1 MSKSRKGGQGLTD
14 LLTIAGLLSLSE
26 LTKGKKRVAKK
37 KTGKKKAAKKT
48 ISRKKPARKVVKKK
62 KSVSRKKPARKTVN
76 RKKPVKK
83 TVSRR
88 KPAKK
93 VVKRKKPVKKT
104 VSRRK
109 PAKKVVKRKKP
120 VKKVVR
126 RKKGGMMGTLAPH
139 GVSAS
144 TAAFALAALSKADM
158 KRKPRKQLKRKPKRK
173 PKRKSR
179 KKGGQCNTCPTGQ
192 RGGRSDWKV
201 VQFSRGPANYPNN
214 GWSCGKKQFGT
225 FTKTG
230 QYVPNSQLAW
240 QGWANPQLANTVSS
254 QCK

>member
-26 LTKGKKRVAKK
+26 LTKGKKRVARK

-48 ISRKKPARKVVKKK
+48 VSRKKPAKKVVKRK
-62 KSVSRKKPARKTVN
+62 KSVSRKKPA
-76 RKKPVKK
+76 KKVVKSK
-83 TVSRR
+83 

-93 VVKRKKPVKKT
+93 TVKRKKPVKKT

-109 PAKKVVKRKKP
+109 PAKKTVKRKKS

-144 TAAFALAALSKADM
+144 TAAFALAALSKAD
-158 KRKPRKQLKRKPKRK
+158 KQLKRKPKRK

>member
-26 LTKGKKRVAKK
+26 LTKEKKRVAKK
-37 KTGKKKAAKKT
+37 KTGKKKATKKT
-48 ISRKKPARKVVKKK
+48 
-62 KSVSRKKPARKTVN
+62 VSRKKPA
-76 RKKPVKK
+76 KKVVKKK
-83 TVSRR
+83 TVSRK

-93 VVKRKKPVKKT
+93 TVKRKKPVKKT

-109 PAKKVVKRKKP
+109 PAKKTVKRKKL

-173 PKRKSR
+173 SR
-179 KKGGQCNTCPTGQ
+179 KKKGGECVPCGSGQ

-201 VQFSRGPANYPNN
+201 VQFSRGPANYPDN

>member
-48 ISRKKPARKVVKKK
+48 VSRKKPAKKVVKKKTVSRKKPAKKVVKKK
-62 KSVSRKKPARKTVN
+62 KSVSRKKPA
-76 RKKPVKK
+76 KK
-83 TVSRR
+83 T
-88 KPAKK
+88 
-93 VVKRKKPVKKT
+93 VKRKKPVKKT

-158 KRKPRKQLKRKPKRK
+158 KRSSRRSSMK
-173 PKRKSR
+173 KRKSKK
-179 KKGGQCNTCPTGQ
+179 KKGGECGSCTRQ

>member
-37 KTGKKKAAKKT
+37 KTGKKK
-48 ISRKKPARKVVKKK
+48 PARKVVK
-62 KSVSRKKPARKTVN
+62 
-76 RKKPVKK
+76 KK

-88 KPAKK
+88 KPA
-93 VVKRKKPVKKT
+93 R
-104 VSRRK
+104 
-109 PAKKVVKRKKP
+109 KVVKRKKP

-173 PKRKSR
+173 SRK
-179 KKGGQCNTCPTGQ
+179 KKGGQCNVCPTGQ
-192 RGGRSDWKV
+192 RGGSSDWKV

-240 QGWANPQLANTVSS
+240 QGWANPQLANTLSS